1 MTEQDKLRVMLGYW
15 VQHNR
20 EHAAE
25 FLRWVERAGAAAPEL
40 RAAAAGMEESSRQLA
55 RALERLGGP
64 LTADAV
70 PGRGRSDGNAGR
82 GQPLDPGRADTQADT
97 H

>member
-1 MTEQDKLRVMLGYW
+1 VTEQEKLRVMLGHW
-15 VQHNR
+15 IEHNR

-25 FLRWVERAGAAAPEL
+25 FLRWVERAGEAAADL
-40 RAAAAGMEESSRQLA
+40 HSAAAGMEESSRCLA

-64 LTADAV
+64 LSAGTAPPHQDPAH
-70 PGRGRSDGNAGR
+70 PGPHEHEHPHG
-82 GQPLDPGRADTQADT
+82 